1 MNSSQ
6 LYVFLSKLQA
16 TKFSFST
23 WVTIAWLIPQMV
35 SLQLIAADLNSFSDN
50 ADIIRRGEL
59 IKIF

>member
-1 MNSSQ
+1 MS
-6 LYVFLSKLQA
+6 LSVNCKQQSLV
-16 TKFSFST
+16 FST

-50 ADIIRRGEL
+50 ADIIGRGEL